1 MSGSPKYSVV
11 TYNARAVQRAAQAR
25 ARREQARRDQER
37 RRQERER
44 ERVEQQTAAARE
56 STRAALTPCREL
68 AGELRRK
75 AGAGFETSLRHLEE
89 RISTLAGRIG
99 TASLAEQNDIVQKAG
114 QVRRELADLRVQL
127 AVAEG
132 VAKRSEVVGTLRA
145 ALDDA
150 EPHHD
155 ADADTQISRAR
166 EELDRLQDT
175 VAETDGFAFDVRRG
189 TAEAA
194 VNRALLAAAEAAE
207 RERTEK
213 RERAEAK
220 ARLSAMTER
229 VETAVSDAV
238 GFAADELGEPLH
250 AALAAVRE
258 ALLGGPASRAAAL
271 LDDLER
277 RTTETENR
285 LDELA
290 VAAEQRL
297 ALADVLKGAMAGQGL
312 LYLGG
317 QDHGNSLTMNFQRS
331 NGAVYWTH
339 IEDSGP
345 GGGGAVLTYRIA
357 GEPDIADD
365 AADAEI
371 TVTADRVCDATAALL
386 DRVHGQLSEDYRA
399 GQLFWSG
406 QPKQPGPDS
415 VQQELP
421 VRDEA
426 PVPAEDSSSPEF
438 VVEDLTAKRAA
449 KKPGK
454 TQTTPPQQAKQRGRG
469 A

>member
-11 TYNARAVQRAAQAR
+11 TYNPRAIERAAQAR

-44 ERVEQQTAAARE
+44 QRVEQLTATARE
-56 STRAALTPCREL
+56 SARAALTPCREL
-68 AGELRRK
+68 AGELRGK
-75 AGAGFETSLRHLEE
+75 VGAGFETNLRALEE
-89 RISTLAGRIG
+89 RISTLAGRIA
-99 TASLAEQNDIVQKAG
+99 TATLAEQNDIVQKAG
-114 QVRRELADLRVQL
+114 QVRRELSDLRVQM

-132 VAKRSEVVGTLRA
+132 VAKRTEVVGTLRA
-145 ALDDA
+145 ALNAAEPNHDA
-150 EPHHD
+150 E
-155 ADADTQISRAR
+155 AGTQISRAR
-166 EELDRLQDT
+166 EELDRLQGT
-175 VAETDGFAFDVRRG
+175 VSAADGFAFDVRRG

-194 VNRALLAAAEAAE
+194 VNRALLAAADAAE
-207 RERTEK
+207 REGTEK
-213 RERAEAK
+213 RERVEAQ
-220 ARLSAMTER
+220 ARLAAMTER

-238 GFAADELGEPLH
+238 GFAADDVGEPLH

-277 RTTETENR
+277 RTAQTETR

-317 QDHGNSLTMNFQRS
+317 QDHGSSLTMNFQRS

-357 GEPDIADD
+357 GEPDVAEES
-365 AADAEI
+365 EI

-386 DRVHGQLSEDYRA
+386 DRVHGQLSDDYRA

-415 VQQELP
+415 VKRELP
-421 VRDEA
+421 ASEEA
-426 PVPAEDSSSPEF
+426 PAPAEESSSPEI
-438 VVEDLTAKRAA
+438 VVESPAVKKAA

-454 TQTTPPQQAKQRGRG
+454 TQTSTSQQAKQHGRGRDQ
-469 A
+469 

>member
-11 TYNARAVQRAAQAR
+11 TYNPRAIERAAQAR

-44 ERVEQQTAAARE
+44 ERVEQLTATARRAAH
-56 STRAALTPCREL
+56 AALTPCREL
-68 AGELRRK
+68 AGELR
-75 AGAGFETSLRHLEE
+75 ANVGAGFESNLRGLEQ
-89 RISTLAGRIG
+89 RIRTLTGRID
-99 TASLAEQNDIVQKAG
+99 TAALAEQNDIVQKAG
-114 QVRRELADLRVQL
+114 QVRRELSDLRVQM

-132 VAKRSEVVGTLRA
+132 VAKRTEVVGTLRA
-145 ALDDA
+145 ALNAADLN
-150 EPHHD
+150 HD
-155 ADADTQISRAR
+155 ADAATQISRAR
-166 EELDRLQDT
+166 EELDRLQGT
-175 VAETDGFAFDVRRG
+175 VAGADGFAFDVRRG

-194 VNRALLAAAEAAE
+194 VNRALLAAADAAE
-207 RERTEK
+207 RERTEQ
-213 RERAEAK
+213 RERVEAK
-220 ARLSAMTER
+220 ARLDAMTER

-238 GFAADELGEPLH
+238 GFAADDIGEPLH
-250 AALAAVRE
+250 AALTAVQG
-258 ALLGGPASRAAAL
+258 ALLSGPASRAAAL

-277 RTTETENR
+277 RTAETEAR

-317 QDHGNSLTMNFQRS
+317 QDHGSSLTMNFQRS

-357 GEPDIADD
+357 GEPDVAEES
-365 AADAEI
+365 EI
-371 TVTADRVCDATAALL
+371 TVAADRVCDATAALL
-386 DRVHGQLSEDYRA
+386 DRVHGHLSEDYRA

-415 VQQELP
+415 VKQELP
-421 VRDEA
+421 VSDE
-426 PVPAEDSSSPEF
+426 
-438 VVEDLTAKRAA
+438 VVESREVGKPA
-449 KKPGK
+449 KKQAK
-454 TQTTPPQQAKQRGRG
+454 TQASPPQQAKQRGRG